1 MQDNSPPSIKSL
13 IEKIVYRRYLGQIQ
27 FTRDVKFLYFH
38 GAKLYHFLC
47 KALRENSNR
56 LGDDILIHP
65 IESGRVFYKAGEKY
79 NFGITKFVFKED
91 FIGLLKIKLNEL
103 TGKITRKNSIEGSFK
118 LINIEELKNPEL
130 PDFKEGANEFFTIRL
145 LSPLRMLR
153 ETPEKGHRYF
163 DKDLFDVNRF
173 IMLLFR
179 RFKRIAELF
188 EPYIA
193 RDLNIKLPDVKLT
206 EKNLMWVDMPYTSKT
221 LGGVIGKVTF
231 SVKLNEELKC
241 LLWFG
246 QLMQVGNNVAF
257 GFGKYSVENHP
268 DFFFNDIT
276 RYESFLE
283 KSLSFQNVSEAF
295 YFIKNKVHKS
305 SPNKKEF
312 EVFEKSLDKKLKG
325 IIEDVKSS
333 KYEPEDLQGLFIKK
347 NKSKKLRALAIP
359 SLKDR
364 ILQRAVVQVLSPSI
378 DRLLDESSYA
388 YRKGLSRL
396 SAAKTIKESYKEGFR
411 YVLETDIETF
421 FDSVNW
427 KILFDRIDI
436 ILNSDP
442 LGDIIKKWVSVPV
455 IYNGKKIIR
464 TLGLPQGSAISP
476 LLANL
481 YLDEFDEI
489 IKDNFKLVRY
499 CDDFVILCKSKE
511 EAEKALN
518 TVKENLNNLMLDL
531 NPVKTEI
538 TSFDAGFQYL
548 GYLFVRSKIIETSG
562 KKSEEKIPY
571 KEKEILQH
579 QNNWHANIDL
589 HNIKELKTG
598 AEITNLNLSMPDELE
613 TKIPILI
620 SSFDTKVTVTHD
632 TLCLL
637 DQTDKK
643 TKIPLTHVNSVT
655 FFGTPNKSLYT
666 ILYLKDSNIP
676 SYFCRPNGKMY
687 LSFGNEK
694 NYNMWYKQMKLTKN
708 IQFILNFSKKIV
720 EAKINNSKIISKRN
734 GWGEKSFKVLASL
747 QSRTNDVEEL
757 EKLRGIEGIAAR
769 FYFDEMKKAIPN
781 EWNFKKRVKYPPTD
795 PVNVMLS
802 IGYTILYN
810 HISTALHM
818 QGLNPE
824 IGFYHSL
831 KSNHN
836 ALASDIIEEYRFLID
851 SLILYIVHRK
861 MFSIYDFEHNHR
873 RFKCFMK
880 RGKRNKFITLV
891 EERLRTNYNFEE
903 GEMSYIEN
911 FNQKSESIKNII
923 NGHTENY
930 KPFLIKK

>member
-1 MQDNSPPSIKSL
+1 MEDNSAASIKDI
-13 IEKIVYRRYLGQIQ
+13 IEKIVYKRYLVQIQ
-27 FTRDVKFLYFH
+27 LTRNIKFLYFH

-47 KALRENSNR
+47 KALRENSSR
-56 LGDDILIHP
+56 LGDDIIINP
-65 IESGRVFYKAGEKY
+65 VESGRIYYQAGDMY
-79 NFGITKFVFKED
+79 NFGITKSGFEKD
-91 FIGLLKIKLNEL
+91 FMELLQNKLNEL

-118 LINIEELKNPEL
+118 LINIKEIPNPEL
-130 PDFKEGANEFFTIRL
+130 PGFREGGNEFFTLRL
-145 LSPLRMLR
+145 LSPLRIQR
-153 ETPEKGHRYF
+153 ETPEKGHRFF
-163 DKDLFDVNRF
+163 DKEHFDVSRF
-173 IMLLFR
+173 LMMLFR
-179 RFKRIAELF
+179 RFKIIAELF
-188 EPYIA
+188 APEIT
-193 RDLNIKLPDVKLT
+193 RNLNVKLPEVKLID
-206 EKNLMWVDMPYTSKT
+206 KNLMWVDMPYTSKT

-231 SVKLNEELKC
+231 SVELNEDLKY

-257 GFGKYSVENHP
+257 GFGKYSIENQS
-268 DFFFNDIT
+268 DFLINDIT
-276 RYESFLE
+276 RCESFLE
-283 KSLSFQNVSEAF
+283 KSLSFPNVLEAF
-295 YFIKNKVHKS
+295 YFIKNKTNKS
-305 SPNKKEF
+305 SPNKKALEIL
-312 EVFEKSLDKKLKG
+312 EKSLDKKLKD
-325 IIEDVKSS
+325 IIDEVKSGE
-333 KYEPEDLQGLFIKK
+333 YYPEDLQGIFIKK
-347 NKSKKLRALAIP
+347 DNGKKLRALAIP
-359 SLKDR
+359 TLKDR
-364 ILQRAVVQVLSPSI
+364 ILQRAVVQVFSPSV

-396 SAAKTIKESYKEGFR
+396 SAAKTIKESYNEGFR

-436 ILNSDP
+436 LLNSDP

-455 IYNGKKIIR
+455 IYNGIKIIR

-481 YLDEFDEI
+481 YLDEFDDI

-499 CDDFVILCKSKE
+499 SDDFVILCKSKE

-518 TVKENLNNLMLDL
+518 TVKENLNNLLLNL

-548 GYLFVRSKIIETSG
+548 GYLFVRSKVIEASG
-562 KKSEEKIPY
+562 KKSEEKIPDR
-571 KEKEILQH
+571 EKELLQH
-579 QNNWHANIDL
+579 KYNWHANLDI

-598 AEITNLNLSMPDELE
+598 AEITNLSLNFADEPE
-613 TKIPILI
+613 TKIPIFI
-620 SSFDTKVTVTHD
+620 SSFDTKATVTHD

-643 TKIPLTHVNSVT
+643 TKIPLTHIKSVT
-655 FFGTPNKSLYT
+655 FFGTPNTSLYT

-676 SYFCRPNGKMY
+676 SYFCRPNGKLY

-694 NYNMWYKQMKLTKN
+694 NYNLWYRQMKLTKN
-708 IQFILNFSKKIV
+708 LKFVLNFSKKIV

-734 GWGEKSFKVLASL
+734 GWGENSFKVLASL
-747 QSRTNDVEEL
+747 QNKAIDVEEL
-757 EKLRGIEGIAAR
+757 ETLRGIEGISAR
-769 FYFDEMKKAIPN
+769 FYFNEMKKVISK
-781 EWNFKKRVKYPPTD
+781 EWNFNKRIKYPPTD

-810 HISTALHM
+810 HISTALHV

-824 IGFYHSL
+824 IGYYHSL

-836 ALASDIIEEYRFLID
+836 ALASDIVEEYRFLID

-861 MFSIYDFEHNHR
+861 MFSKYDFEHNHR

-880 RGKRNKFITLV
+880 RDKRNKFITLV
-891 EERLRTNYNFEE
+891 EERLKKNYNFDE
-903 GEMSYIEN
+903 GEMSYLEHFDN
-911 FNQKSESIKNII
+911 KAESIKKLI
-923 NGHTENY
+923 NGKKDNY
-930 KPFLIKK
+930 KPFIIIK